1 MNIEPLKQ
9 NFVGTGEVKGFVFDL
24 IKETDLGFIYK
35 ITTSSN
41 KSHYEITK
49 KDLAA
54 KSLDFK
60 NRIFSTTDFK
70 YTMPRSYN
78 FGLLCWTAITMDRA
92 IEILNSL
99 EKQPE

>member
-9 NFVGTGEVKGFVFDL
+9 NFVGTGEVKGFIFDL

-35 ITTSSN
+35 VTTSSN
-41 KSHYEITK
+41 KPHYEIMK
-49 KDLAA
+49 KVLVA
-54 KSLDFK
+54 KCLDFK
-60 NRIFSTTDFK
+60 KRLFSETDFR
-70 YTMPRSYN
+70 YTLPRSYN
-78 FGLLCWTAITMDRA
+78 FGSWCWTAITMDRA

>member
-1 MNIEPLKQ
+1 MNIEPLKLS
-9 NFVGTGEVKGFVFDL
+9 FVGTGEVKGFVFDL

-41 KSHYEITK
+41 KSHYEIMK
-49 KDLAA
+49 KDSVA
-54 KSLDFK
+54 KCLDFK
-60 NRIFSTTDFK
+60 NKVYSTTDFK
-70 YTMPRSYN
+70 YTLPRSNY
-78 FGLLCWTAITMDRA
+78 FGSWCWTAITMDRA